1 MNMLLV
7 LILTLVL
14 AGVQARL
21 PAIAGLRLEFLPALV
36 AYSALTFKQGRAILC
51 AFAAGCLQDALSAG
65 PFGVTALAYAI
76 AAWVIASLGTVL
88 DRKLPFVPVLAGGIA
103 AIAGAIG
110 AFCIIG
116 VTGAALLKLTGIAL
130 IAGLI
135 TIPVFLVV
143 DA

>member
-1 MNMLLV
+1 MNFLLV
-7 LILTLVL
+7 LVLMLVL
-14 AGVQARL
+14 AGIQARL
-21 PAIAGLRLEFLPALV
+21 PAVAGLHVEFLPALV
-36 AYSALTFKQGRAILC
+36 AYSALTFKHGRAILC

-76 AAWVIASLGTVL
+76 AAWIIASLGTVL
-88 DRKLPFVPVLAGGIA
+88 DRNLPFVPLLGGSLAA
-103 AIAGAIG
+103 VAGAIG

-116 VTGAALLKLTGIAL
+116 VTGAALLKLTGVAL

-135 TIPVFLVV
+135 TIPVFRVI

>member
-1 MNMLLV
+1 MNILLV
-7 LILTLVL
+7 LALMLVL

-21 PAIAGLRLEFLPALV
+21 PALAGIRLEFLPALV

-51 AFAAGCLQDALSAG
+51 AFAAGCLHDALSAG
-65 PFGVTALAYAI
+65 PFGVTACAYALAAWGI
-76 AAWVIASLGTVL
+76 AALGTVL
-88 DRKLPFVPVLAGGIA
+88 DRNLPFVPLLAGSLA
-103 AIAGAIG
+103 AVAGALG

-130 IAGLI
+130 MAGLI
-135 TIPVFLVV
+135 TIPVFFVA

>member
-1 MNMLLV
+1 MNFLLV
-7 LILTLVL
+7 IVLMLVL

-21 PAIAGLRLEFLPALV
+21 PAIAGLRIEFLPAIV
-36 AYSALTFKQGRAILC
+36 AYSALTFKQGRAIFC

-65 PFGVTALAYAI
+65 PFGVTACAYAI
-76 AAWVIASLGTVL
+76 AALVITNLGTVL
-88 DRKLPFVPVLAGGIA
+88 DRNLPFVPLLAGSIA
-103 AIAGAIG
+103 AVACAIG

-135 TIPVFLVV
+135 TIPVFLVA
-143 DA
+143 DE

>member
-1 MNMLLV
+1 MNFLLV
-7 LILTLVL
+7 IVLMLVL

-21 PAIAGLRLEFLPALV
+21 PAIAGLRLEFLPAIV

-65 PFGVTALAYAI
+65 PFGITACAYAI
-76 AAWVIASLGTVL
+76 AALVIANLGTVL
-88 DRKLPFVPVLAGGIA
+88 DRNLPFVPLLAGSIA
-103 AIAGAIG
+103 AVAGAIG

-116 VTGAALLKLTGIAL
+116 VTGVAVLKLTGVAL

-135 TIPVFLVV
+135 TIPVFLVA